1 MVPADVRVLEAKDLF
16 ISQSALTGE
25 SDPIEKIPVV
35 CEKEYDSITD
45 YPNIAFMGSNVISGS
60 ATAVVV
66 AVGDDTLFGSMA
78 VSVAGEAVETNFTKG
93 VNAVSWVLIRFMLV
107 MVPVV
112 FFINGLTKGDWL
124 EASFCSPFPWQWAS
138 PLKCCR

>member
-1 MVPADVRVLEAKDLF
+1 
-16 ISQSALTGE
+16 
-25 SDPIEKIPVV
+25 
-35 CEKEYDSITD
+35 
-45 YPNIAFMGSNVISGS
+45 MGSNVISGS

-124 EASFCSPFPWQWAS
+124 EAFLFAISVAVGLT
-138 PLKCCR
+138 LKCCR